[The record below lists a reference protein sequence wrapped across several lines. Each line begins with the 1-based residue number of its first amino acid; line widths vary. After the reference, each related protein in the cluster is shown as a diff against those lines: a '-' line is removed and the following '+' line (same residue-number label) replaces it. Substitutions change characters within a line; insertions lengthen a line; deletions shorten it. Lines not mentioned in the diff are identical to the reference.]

1 MKKFVSI
8 KTLKDIE
15 VKTDIG
21 YVPLKNIL
29 KTVKYSVYSVKF
41 DSGISLKCADNHILI
56 DIDGNEVFAKNL
68 KQGDSV
74 ITEEGP
80 DTVVSVTFLG
90 YSDNMYD
97 LQMEYHHKYYTNKV
111 LSHNTTIAAAY
122 IAHQTIFNLEY
133 CTAVLSNKG
142 SGSREI
148 LSRIKQIYEELP
160 WFLQMGV
167 KTWNKGSIELGNK
180 SKVISAASS
189 TSSIRGNSVNCA
201 STKTKVTVKNKNTG
215 LVETITI
222 EELESRLGNS

>member
-8 KTLKDIE
+8 KTLTDIE

-29 KTVKYSVYSVKF
+29 KTIKYAVYSVKF
-41 DSGISLKCADNHILI
+41 DNGISLKCADNHIII

>member
-80 DTVVSVTFLG
+80 VKVSSITFLG